1 MTKSFMHL
9 MIMNALINSL
19 HDLQNYR
26 AVKTFGF
33 GIENI
38 GELSLYTKGNQDK
51 IKSWRLKLWQID
63 QQSPNAP

>member
-1 MTKSFMHL
+1 

-38 GELSLYTKGNQDK
+38 GELSLCT
-51 IKSWRLKLWQID
+51 
-63 QQSPNAP
+63 